1 MTERKVLVFG
11 ATGALGE
18 AMVDEFSQ
26 SAPTTIFS
34 PSRSDLD
41 LAKASIHDCVSFI
54 QSIGIPDGLDALVY
68 SAGINFP
75 KPFTEISEDDLMKT
89 IHVNSL
95 SFFKVM
101 QAASPILKS
110 DDGRVV
116 AISSIYGSISRTG
129 RAAYSMSKAA
139 LEGVVRSLA
148 VEFAA
153 ENILVNAVSPGFVQ
167 TRLTEQNNTKTQIAE
182 LVSQVPLGRLA
193 SCAEVAKLVDFLIDK
208 DRNTYLTGQNIIIDG
223 GFSIV

>member
-1 MTERKVLVFG
+1 MTKRNVLVFG

-34 PSRSDLD
+34 PTRLDLD
-41 LAKASIHDCVSFI
+41 LSKASINDCASFI

-75 KPFTEISEDDLMKT
+75 KPFTEISEDDLLKT
-89 IHVNSL
+89 IHTNSL
-95 SFFKVM
+95 SFFKIM
-101 QAASPILKS
+101 QAASSILKTG
-110 DDGRVV
+110 DGRVV

-139 LEGVVRSLA
+139 LEGIIRSLA
-148 VEFAA
+148 VEFASRGVLI
-153 ENILVNAVSPGFVQ
+153 NSVSPGFVE
-167 TRLTEQNNTKTQIAE
+167 TPLTAQNNSKTQIVE

-193 SCAEVAKLVDFLIDK
+193 SCAEVAKIVDFLIDK
-208 DRNTYLTGQNIIIDG
+208 NKNTYLTGQNIIIDG